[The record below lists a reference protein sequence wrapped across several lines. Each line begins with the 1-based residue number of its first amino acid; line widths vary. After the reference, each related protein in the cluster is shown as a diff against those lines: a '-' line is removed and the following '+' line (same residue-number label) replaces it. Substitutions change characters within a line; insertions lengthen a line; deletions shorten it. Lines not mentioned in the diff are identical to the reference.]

1 MLKRPETSAL
11 DREGSAPRH
20 GEAMTRVNGQTAS
33 LSLQSVAK
41 HFGPVRAVDGID
53 LDIGQSEFFSLLGP
67 SGSGKTTLL
76 RIIAGLERPTSG
88 RVLVN
93 GRDVTP
99 MPPYRRR
106 IGMVFQNFLLFPHKT
121 VAENIVFPLRMQG
134 IERAARDERLQWAV
148 KLLRLEGLAARYP
161 HELSGGQQ
169 QRVSLA
175 RGLIARPAL
184 LLLDEPLAN
193 LDRELRAEMEVEI
206 RRYQKELDI
215 PFVYVT
221 HNQEEALTMS
231 DRIAVM
237 RNGVIE
243 QVGPRDDVYRKPAT
257 AFVAAFVGQSN
268 QIAGTAETVADE
280 TLALTWQG
288 ETLHL
293 PHRGGISTGD
303 KVRFFIKYEDI
314 EVAAARSRS
323 RKGDDG
329 KDNVVAG
336 RLRDVIFKGQ
346 TANYIVSMKDGSEI
360 IASASS
366 RDQMVKIGEA
376 VVIRWP
382 ATAGMCFKP

>member
-1 MLKRPETSAL
+1 
-11 DREGSAPRH
+11 
-20 GEAMTRVNGQTAS
+20 MTTAQGQPAS
-33 LSLQSVAK
+33 LSLHAVSR
-41 HFGPVRAVDGID
+41 HFGPIKAVDGID
-53 LDIGQSEFFSLLGP
+53 LDIGQDEFFSLLGP

-88 RVLVN
+88 RVRVA
-93 GRDVTP
+93 GRDVTE

-121 VAENIVFPLRMQG
+121 VAENIVFPLRMQRV
-134 IERAARDERLQWAV
+134 ERSERDERLKWAMR
-148 KLLRLEGLAARYP
+148 LLRLEGLGERYP
-161 HELSGGQQ
+161 NELSGGQQ

-206 RRYQKELDI
+206 RRYQKELNI

-237 RNGVIE
+237 RNGVFE
-243 QVGPRDDVYRKPAT
+243 QVGARNDVYRKPAT
-257 AFVAAFVGQSN
+257 EFVAGFVGQSN
-268 QIAGTAETVADE
+268 QIRDKAEAVDAH
-280 TLALTWQG
+280 TLSLTWQG
-288 ETLHL
+288 ETLRL
-293 PHRGGISTGD
+293 PHQGGIAKGD
-303 KVRFFIKYEDI
+303 DVRFLIKYEDI
-314 EVAAARSRS
+314 EIAP
-323 RKGDDG
+323 KGHPRPAG
-329 KDNVVAG
+329 NALEG

-346 TANYIVSMKDGSEI
+346 TANYIISMKDGSEL

-366 RDQMVKIGEA
+366 RDQKVGLGEA
-376 VVIRWP
+376 VSIRWP
-382 ATAGMCFKP
+382 HTAGMCFKVSA